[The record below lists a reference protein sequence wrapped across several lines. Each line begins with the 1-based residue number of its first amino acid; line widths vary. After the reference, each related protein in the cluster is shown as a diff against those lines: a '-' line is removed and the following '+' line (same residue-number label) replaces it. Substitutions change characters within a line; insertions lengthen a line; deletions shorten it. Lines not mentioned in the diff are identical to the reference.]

1 MRLRFAPSPTGL
13 LHVGNARTALFNWLL
28 ARGQGGTFMLRI
40 EDTDVERSTAAS
52 EAGILAD
59 LRWLGLDWDE
69 GPNVGG
75 AHGPYRQS
83 ERLALYRSYATEL
96 IESGRAYYCFCHQ
109 DQLELDRKAALEAGR
124 PPKYAGRCRD
134 LGLEAARRLLAEPT
148 SRLIVGARSPQAM
161 ASLRPADEPDRLV
174 VLPLDLGSLDSTV
187 RFADAVVERLA
198 GRPAASLAA
207 NAGLQFAG
215 PRRLTA
221 DGYEETFQVNWLSH
235 AVLIERLAPCL
246 APGAPIVLTA
256 SGTHDPGNRLARV
269 FGFRGG
275 IFPGRPR
282 RHGVGRPAG
291 EGPVRDVQALHR
303 PLRPCPGT
311 PPAAGRGAR
320 HRLRSR
326 PDARHRSRP

>member
-1 MRLRFAPSPTGL
+1 MPSKVHVLTG
-13 LHVGNARTALFNWLL
+13 
-28 ARGQGGTFMLRI
+28 
-40 EDTDVERSTAAS
+40 
-52 EAGILAD
+52 
-59 LRWLGLDWDE
+59 
-69 GPNVGG
+69 
-75 AHGPYRQS
+75 
-83 ERLALYRSYATEL
+83 AT
-96 IESGRAYYCFCHQ
+96 SG
-109 DQLELDRKAALEAGR
+109 
-124 PPKYAGRCRD
+124 
-134 LGLEAARRLLAEPT
+134 LGLEAARRLLAEPA

-161 ASLRPADEPDRLV
+161 ASLRPAAEPDRLV

-187 RFADAVVERLA
+187 RFAASVVERLA

-275 IFPGRPR
+275 IFPDVERVARGDLDATASVAQQAKDRYATSKLCTVLYAHALAR
-282 RHGVGRPAG
+282 RLPPG
-291 EGPVRDVQALHR
+291 EARVIAFDPGLM
-303 PLRPCPGT
+303 PGT
-311 PPAAGRGAR
+311 GLARDRSALERWAWSSVLPTLVRPFRGASTAR
-320 HRLRSR
+320 RSGAALAEILMERRCAGDSGVHVDHRLVRTPGSADSLR
-326 PDARHRSRP
+326 RDWQEALDAFARRTASGVATTNAGHRWPPT